1 MFTTNNQLVDNNR
14 KNKDKMCLLRV
25 LEKSYSSH
33 NLIIH
38 NKVFS
43 KLKNTLTGWGLK
55 NYPHIHSTNTSNKV
69 FI

>member
-1 MFTTNNQLVDNNR
+1 MFKRNIQLVDNNR
-14 KNKDKMCLLRV
+14 KTQGKMGV
-25 LEKSYSSH
+25 LKISEKSYSSH
-33 NLIIH
+33 NLIIP

-43 KLKNTLTGWGLK
+43 KFKKTLTGWGLK